1 MMLFDTMMR
10 YIISLTLLT
19 VCWLTNYAQN
29 WQGKWITD
37 SGTKDTVNT
46 WIAFRKKITL
56 NEKPSH
62 VLARIAADS
71 KYWLWINGKMVVF
84 EGGLKR
90 GPNPRD
96 TYFDEVDIGPYL
108 RKGNN
113 IIAVQLWYF
122 GKEGFSHK
130 SSGKAGLLIN
140 CQAPGIAI
148 ISDDGWKT
156 APMPAY
162 HTAPPPAPNFRLPE
176 SSLLYDARLE
186 LDGWQHLD
194 FDDAEWRSA
203 AIIGTAGA
211 APWNKLV
218 KRPIPLWKD
227 FGLRKYSG
235 GYVRRGDTLICRL
248 PYNAQFTPYL
258 KINAPAGQKIT
269 IVTDNYLFYNGGDNN
284 IRAEYITKEGVQEFE
299 SPGWLNGHQVYYI
312 IPPGVTVQALKY
324 RETGYQTEF
333 TGSFSSSD
341 PFFDRLW
348 QKAARTLYVTMR
360 DTYMDCP
367 DRERA
372 QWTGDAVLEAEE
384 AFYALD
390 TSSHA
395 LARKWLYELINWQRP
410 DGSFFAPVPAGN
422 WDKELPDQ
430 VLASIGY
437 YGIWNHYMH
446 TGNKQI
452 LHDLYPAVRK
462 YLSLWERDGDLVK
475 LRKGEWTWG
484 DWGDNRD
491 MLLIFNLWYYL
502 AVKGS
507 HLMALELGKDSDAL
521 AYQGFMHRFK
531 ETFNKRFWNNN
542 EYRDPAYTGKTDD
555 RVHALAVIAG
565 VADTTQHAAILQ
577 VFKTQEHASPYM
589 EKYVFEAMH
598 QMGYPVDA
606 NTRHKKR
613 FSKMVNDDR
622 FSTLFEG
629 WGIGKEGFGGGTVNH
644 AWSGGGLTVL
654 SSWVC
659 GIQPVEPGYKVIR
672 IAPQPG
678 DIDYA
683 AASLI
688 SVAGRVATSYR
699 RMPHRFN
706 LKATIPPGSRAL
718 ITLPPGIYKKITVNG
733 KQTDPA
739 VTIIPV
745 NAGSHVVKTWL

>member
-1 MMLFDTMMR
+1 MTR
-10 YIISLTLLT
+10 YFISLLLLT
-19 VCWLTNYAQN
+19 ICWLTSHAQS
-29 WQGKWITD
+29 WQGEWITGQ
-37 SGTKDTVNT
+37 GTKDTANT

-56 NEKPSH
+56 SEKPPH
-62 VLARIAADS
+62 VLARIVADS

-108 RKGNN
+108 KKGSNV
-113 IIAVQLWYF
+113 IAIQLWYF

-130 SSGKAGLLIN
+130 SSGKAGLLVD
-140 CQAPGIAI
+140 CQVADVPLMSDASWKAAPL
-148 ISDDGWKT
+148 
-156 APMPAY
+156 PAY
-162 HTAPPPAPNFRLPE
+162 QTAPPPVPNFRLPE
-176 SSLLYDARLE
+176 SSLLYDARHE
-186 LDGWQHLD
+186 RNGWQHPD
-194 FDDAEWRSA
+194 FDDTDWCPAVV
-203 AIIGTAGA
+203 IGTAGT

-218 KRPIPLWKD
+218 KRPVPLWTD
-227 FGLRKYSG
+227 FGLSNYPG
-235 GYVRRGDTLICRL
+235 GYTRNGDTLICRL

-258 KINAPAGQKIT
+258 KVNAPAGQKIT
-269 IVTDNYLFYNGGDNN
+269 IVTDNYLFYNGGDDN
-284 IRAEYITKEGVQEFE
+284 IRAEYITRDGIQEFE

-312 IPPGVTVQALKY
+312 VPPSVTIQALKY

-333 TGSFSSSD
+333 AGSFSSSD

-390 TSSHA
+390 TGSHA
-395 LARKWLYELINWQRP
+395 LARKWLYELVNWQRP
-410 DGSFFAPVPAGN
+410 DGSLFAPVPAGN
-422 WDKELPDQ
+422 WNKELPDQ
-430 VLASIGY
+430 VLASVGY

-452 LHDLYPAVRK
+452 LYDLYPAVRK

-507 HLMALELGKDSDAL
+507 HLMALELGKERDAL
-521 AYQGFMHRFK
+521 AYHTFMQRFK
-531 ETFNKRFWNNN
+531 KTFNERFWHNS
-542 EYRDPAYTGKTDD
+542 EYRDPTYNGETDD

-565 VADTTQHAAILQ
+565 VADTAQYDAILQ
-577 VFKTQEHASPYM
+577 VFKTREHASPYM

-598 QMGYPVDA
+598 QMGYPAEA
-606 NTRHKKR
+606 NARHKKR
-613 FSKMVNDDR
+613 FSRMVNDDR

-659 GIQPVEPGYKVIR
+659 GIQPVEPGYKAIR

-683 AASLI
+683 AASLT
-688 SVAGRVATSYR
+688 SVAGPVSTSYR
-699 RMPHRFN
+699 RLPHRFD
-706 LKATIPPGSRAL
+706 LRATIPAGSRAL
-718 ITLPPGIYKKITVNG
+718 ITLPAGTYKKITVNG
-733 KQTDPA
+733 KKVDPV

-745 NAGSHVVKTWL
+745 NSGPHIVKAWL